1 MEEVVAQQNRLNSCF
16 LSKHGVSFISK
27 STLWLQSG
35 KKDLWPKQSLEF
47 SVGKASNLKKSS
59 SKVADSME
67 KVRENKR
74 ESQYKTTKD
83 NKIMKFSNENLG
95 ACKSKDIK
103 RTIRKTGASM
113 AVLRHPWPGLP

>member
-1 MEEVVAQQNRLNSCF
+1 MEEVVAQQNRLSSCF
-16 LSKHGVSFISK
+16 LAKHGLSFIST

-59 SKVADSME
+59 SKAADSME

-74 ESQYKTTKD
+74 ESQYKTTKFQ
-83 NKIMKFSNENLG
+83 KTT
-95 ACKSKDIK
+95 KS
-103 RTIRKTGASM
+103 
-113 AVLRHPWPGLP
+113 